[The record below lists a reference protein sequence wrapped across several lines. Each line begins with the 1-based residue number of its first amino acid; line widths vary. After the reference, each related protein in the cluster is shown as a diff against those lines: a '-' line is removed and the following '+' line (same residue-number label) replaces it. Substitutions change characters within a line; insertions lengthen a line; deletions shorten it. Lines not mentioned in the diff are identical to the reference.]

1 MQGTEEQRVK
11 GRAAVMKFAL
21 CLLFCALYSV
31 LCAPRLHAEVID
43 RVVAYVD
50 DTAITLSELQK
61 QYAKVKETVSSITEE
76 EVLNSMVNSQL
87 LLKEAKKMRLDAPTK
102 DEILKDYIDIK
113 IKAAI
118 IIKDEEIDKF
128 YNEHWKDFKDRDH
141 AAVREEIEKYL
152 SELETN
158 KQLKKHLEELRSR
171 AEVKVQ
177 LKEEGL

>member
-1 MQGTEEQRVK
+1 MIWGA
-11 GRAAVMKFAL
+11 G
-21 CLLFCALYSV
+21 SV
-31 LCAPRLHAEVID
+31 PKYLNKYFPHAFID
-43 RVVAYVD
+43 VVEIYP
-50 DTAITLSELQK
+50 
-61 QYAKVKETVSSITEE
+61 
-76 EVLNSMVNSQL
+76 EVLSIAQRYFSFRENDRMKVYIQDGRL

-118 IIKDEEIDKF
+118 IIKDEDIDKF

-141 AAVREEIEKYL
+141 AAVRGEIEKYL

-177 LKEEGL
+177 LKEEGE